1 MLSRRFLSLIIITTA
16 LKVALIL
23 WTPYSGDFS
32 NWVRGAGYSFLLF
45 SKAQLPTPNAYAGLE
60 AILAPFYWLWTVLPI
75 PHPALNEMVGQYST
89 AELALVFVMKI
100 PALAFDLFAGFLLYE
115 LVRDRTGVERKGWI
129 AFLVWY
135 LNPYNIYWMYYY
147 GGFDV
152 IPTAIL
158 LLAVVYG
165 NGGKWI
171 QSGLCA
177 SLAAILRLFPFALF
191 PFFVVYAAKQ
201 GLRPAGRMLS
211 GLLSPLGIVFLS
223 VAHALGSPSAV
234 LPVLARIPV
243 FQPWLEDF
251 WGFPLD
257 YANVFFKLTPFLLTI
272 QLYFFIRYWR
282 GDGALLEDIT
292 IACLLIMLVSQPQG
306 NGYHFIWVS
315 PLLSAYY
322 ALGRIKW
329 RLLTSVYLAGALI
342 PNLIPYDPHRLLSL
356 LIEPF
361 SGGLFFGL
369 KAIVLTKV
377 NMQMT
382 RIGPNIQL
390 MPHISSS
397 IPAFKKPERS
407 WFKSVDTSP
416 ARGAS

>member
-191 PFFVVYAAKQ
+191 PFFVVYVGQAGIAACRKNVEWFALAARHCISQ
-201 GLRPAGRMLS
+201 RGTRLGFSERCLTSSGENPRISAVVGGLLGVSLGLRQRVLQAHSVSPHNSAI
-211 GLLSPLGIVFLS
+211 LLHSI
-223 VAHALGSPSAV
+223 
-234 LPVLARIPV
+234 LARRRR
-243 FQPWLEDF
+243 
-251 WGFPLD
+251 
-257 YANVFFKLTPFLLTI
+257 AT
-272 QLYFFIRYWR
+272 
-282 GDGALLEDIT
+282 
-292 IACLLIMLVSQPQG
+292 
-306 NGYHFIWVS
+306 
-315 PLLSAYY
+315 
-322 ALGRIKW
+322 
-329 RLLTSVYLAGALI
+329 
-342 PNLIPYDPHRLLSL
+342 
-356 LIEPF
+356 
-361 SGGLFFGL
+361 
-369 KAIVLTKV
+369 
-377 NMQMT
+377 
-382 RIGPNIQL
+382 
-390 MPHISSS
+390 
-397 IPAFKKPERS
+397 
-407 WFKSVDTSP
+407 
-416 ARGAS
+416 